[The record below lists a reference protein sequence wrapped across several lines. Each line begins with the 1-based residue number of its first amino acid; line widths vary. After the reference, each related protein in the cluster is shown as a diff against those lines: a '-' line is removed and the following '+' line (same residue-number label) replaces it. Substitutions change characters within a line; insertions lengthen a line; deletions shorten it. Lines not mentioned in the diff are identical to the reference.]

1 MPTCGT
7 GAFSLSPLE
16 HISIFLLSFLKIE
29 LGSLHQKAPCSTR
42 FHSRGYWSYA
52 ESDGRN
58 GIYARFRSSKVIER
72 GHRVQNYFAG
82 GPIDK
87 SVGTWALR
95 GPRPKII
102 HVCFASPY
110 HAPATHNKYHPLEDP
125 HDTPWIVR
133 TRLKSQCDSTAVYS
147 PSVP

>member
-1 MPTCGT
+1 MRKKWPFPENLDFRLPAACELFWLSQPPQGPFEVPTCGT

-16 HISIFLLSFLKIE
+16 HISLFLHISLKID

-102 HVCFASPY
+102 HVCFAS
-110 HAPATHNKYHPLEDP
+110 H
-125 HDTPWIVR
+125 
-133 TRLKSQCDSTAVYS
+133 
-147 PSVP
+147 

>member
-1 MPTCGT
+1 MEIRGHCFHLPSPREIARLQQTPPGPFEVPTCGT

-102 HVCFASPY
+102 HVCFASP
-110 HAPATHNKYHPLEDP
+110 
-125 HDTPWIVR
+125 
-133 TRLKSQCDSTAVYS
+133 
-147 PSVP
+147 